1 MNITSPGMLP
11 TAWFGLIGLMLVFYV
26 VTDGF
31 DLGVGILSLFTK
43 HKSDRDAI
51 FQSIGHVWDANET
64 WLVVVGG
71 ALFGAFPAAY
81 AQLLQALYVPI
92 MLLIASLILRGVSIE
107 FRHAA
112 GKQRIWDVAFGVGSL
127 LAALSQGVVLGK
139 IITGFAP
146 GTLSTVFTAVTALGV
161 ISGYA
166 LLGATY
172 LIKKTSGRLEQAAR
186 RHTVITVLTTV
197 SSAAVLSAG
206 TMIFSSIG
214 HDRWAQPGVFSVL
227 LILSAVAALSFIY
240 ILFAVRV
247 NSVRGPFR
255 AAVLLFLASFA
266 GLAISFFP
274 DLVPGKMTIA
284 EAASDNTTLTFM
296 LIGIGMVFPVM
307 VGYNLFQYHVFRGKV
322 VLQNH

>member
-31 DLGVGILSLFTK
+31 DLGVGILSLFTRQE
-43 HKSDRDAI
+43 SDRDAI

-71 ALFGAFPAAY
+71 ALFGAFPSAY
-81 AQLLQALYVPI
+81 ALLLQVLYIPI
-92 MLLIASLILRGVSIE
+92 MLLIASLILRGASIE

-112 GKQRIWDVAFGVGSL
+112 HNKRIWDVIFGLGSL
-127 LAALSQGVVLGK
+127 LAALAQGIVLGK
-139 IITGFAP
+139 VITGLESS
-146 GTLSTVFTAVTALGV
+146 TLNTIFTAVTAIGV
-161 ISGYA
+161 ISGYT
-166 LLGATY
+166 LLGSTY
-172 LIKKTSGRLEQAAR
+172 LIKKTTGRLEQAAR
-186 RHTVITVLTTV
+186 RHTLLSVLTTV
-197 SSAAVLSAG
+197 ASAIALSAG

-255 AAVLLFLASFA
+255 AAVLLFLSSFA

-274 DLVPGKMTIA
+274 DLVPGKLSIA
-284 EAASDNTTLTFM
+284 AAASDNTTLTFM
-296 LIGIGMVFPVM
+296 LLGIGMVFPVM
-307 VGYNLFQYHVFRGKV
+307 VGYNLYQYHVFRGKV

>member
-1 MNITSPGMLP
+1 MNIQSPGMLA
-11 TAWFGLIGLMLVFYV
+11 TAWFGLVGLMLVFYV

-43 HKSDRDAI
+43 DESDRDAI

-81 AQLLQALYVPI
+81 AELLQDLYVPV

-112 GKQRIWDVAFGVGSL
+112 GDKRVWDLMFGVGSL

-139 IITGFAP
+139 IITGLEP
-146 GTLSTVFTAVTALGV
+146 GALNMIFTAVTALGV
-161 ISGYA
+161 ISGYG

-186 RHTVITVLTTV
+186 RHAVVTVLTTV
-197 SSAAVLSAG
+197 ASAIVLSAG

-227 LILSAVAALSFIY
+227 LFLSAVAALSFVY

-284 EAASDNTTLTFM
+284 EAASDSSTLIFM
-296 LIGIGMVFPVM
+296 LIGIGMILPVM

-322 VLQNH
+322 VPQHH

>member
-1 MNITSPGMLP
+1 MNVTSPDMLG

-31 DLGVGILSLFTK
+31 DLGVGILSLFTRRE
-43 HKSDRDAI
+43 SDRDLI

-64 WLVVVGG
+64 WLVVAGG
-71 ALFGAFPAAY
+71 ALFGAFPRAY
-81 AQLLQALYVPI
+81 AILLQELYIPI
-92 MLLIASLILRGVSIE
+92 MMLIASLILRGASIE

-112 GKQRIWDVAFGVGSL
+112 GHKRIWDVVFGLGSL

-139 IITGFAP
+139 IITGLEP
-146 GTLSTVFTAVTALGV
+146 GALNAIFTGFTALGV
-161 ISGYA
+161 ISGYC

-186 RHTVITVLTTV
+186 RHTVISVLTTV
-197 SSAAVLSAG
+197 VSAIVLSAG
-206 TMIFSSIG
+206 TMAYSSIG
-214 HDRWAQPGVFSVL
+214 RDRWAQSGVFEVL
-227 LILSAVAALSFIY
+227 LLLALVAALSFIY
-240 ILFAVRV
+240 VLLTVRV

-255 AAVLLFLASFA
+255 GAVLLFLSSFC

-274 DLVPGKMTIA
+274 DLLPGKLTIA
-284 EAASDNTTLTFM
+284 EAASDSSTLIFM
-296 LIGIGMVFPVM
+296 FIGIGTVLPVM

-322 VLQNH
+322 MALHH